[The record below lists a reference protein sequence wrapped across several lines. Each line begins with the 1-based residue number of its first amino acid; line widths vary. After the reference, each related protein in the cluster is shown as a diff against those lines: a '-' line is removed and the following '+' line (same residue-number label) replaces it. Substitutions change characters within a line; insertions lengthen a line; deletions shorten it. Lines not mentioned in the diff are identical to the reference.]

1 MTAHGSAARAT
12 RAQRERRD
20 AEELRRTRL
29 LPTWVEWFFVGGAV
43 VLIPW
48 IVFLF
53 TTTQQAVVSKHSRL
67 VWGGFDCFLVLGFA
81 LTAYRITRRS
91 PRGAITATAT
101 GTMLFIDAWF
111 DVLTARHHGA
121 QLVAV
126 LLAVFAEIPCGLICF
141 YVARR
146 IIGLFESSIPVLR
159 DAGFR
164 LSGGRLVPPA
174 GPGES
179 APDRTAAPPR
189 PVADELSER

>member
-1 MTAHGSAARAT
+1 MRPVAARAK
-12 RAQRERRD
+12 RLERERRD
-20 AEELRRTRL
+20 AAQLRRTRL

-53 TTTQQAVVSKHSRL
+53 TTTEQGVVSKHSRL
-67 VWGGFDCFLVLGFA
+67 LWGGFDCFLVIGFV
-81 LTAYRITRRS
+81 LTAYRVARRS

-111 DVLTARHHGA
+111 DVLTARHANA
-121 QLVAV
+121 QLIAI

-159 DAGFR
+159 EAGFR

-174 GPGES
+174 DADGV
-179 APDRTAAPPR
+179 ARPR
-189 PVADELSER
+189 AGGLSEH